1 MQLYQGN
8 VINRASTQAHADW
21 LLEVGWVSHLF
32 RPRRTDWRDHISKH
46 VDLGAHGRAQNIL
59 KSQKGEA
66 GKWERQKEREAD
78 NAVTKP

>member
-21 LLEVGWVSHLF
+21 LFEVGWVSHLF
-32 RPRRTDWRDHISKH
+32 PPRRTDWRDCISKQ

-59 KSQKGEA
+59 KSQKGERQGRGRQM
-66 GKWERQKEREAD
+66 GKTERERG
-78 NAVTKP
+78 